1 MNKNISVYQLINNNY
16 QFNIIDIRS
25 KEKYNDYHIPGAVH
39 IEYSELKMNYF
50 KYLNKNNNY
59 VIYCKEGKNS
69 SKMCNYLNELGY
81 NTYNLLGGYESWI
94 LNK

>member
-1 MNKNISVYQLINNNY
+1 MNKQNY
-16 QFNIIDIRS
+16 EEYWKLTVEYTDLNDEKFLKTLRMVVNKID
-25 KEKYNDYHIPGAVH
+25 E
-39 IEYSELKMNYF
+39 
-50 KYLNKNNNY
+50 LNKNNNY